1 MVNHQLMLVDPVD
14 SFFAKVFVKLAQPE
28 LDDCLFEGSPIRLR
42 PTFKASILSSVVLNT
57 VGTMVAH
64 SFLLHGQG
72 FPYPSDYYTAGC
84 YDQQ

>member
-1 MVNHQLMLVDPVD
+1 MVNHQLMLVDPIN
-14 SFFAKVFVKLAQPE
+14 SFFAKVFAKLE

-42 PTFKASILSSVVLNT
+42 PAFKTSLLSSGVPNT

-64 SFLLHGQG
+64 SLLLDGQG
-72 FPYPSDYYTAGC
+72 FPYLSGYCHYYIAGC